1 MNSQNRARGGLPFIA
16 LASVLCLLSGN
27 EVWAGPGETTSG
39 IGGSG
44 FHGVGIGGSG
54 FTDGIGIG
62 GSGFH
67 GVGIGGSGFTDGI
80 GGSRLERYGRSGIG
94 GSGFSRFRMD
104 QRFRT
109 SGGIRT
115 SGIGG
120 SGIARMGMRRG
131 PMR

>member
-27 EVWAGPGETTSG
+27 EVWAGPGETTS
-39 IGGSG
+39 
-44 FHGVGIGGSG
+44 
-54 FTDGIGIG
+54 GIG